1 MAQEF
6 TQVLADGLDAG
17 HVGIRTAGSVI
28 GVGYTMLN
36 FIGAGNT
43 FLDQGGGTLDI
54 SIAGADDT
62 DAVIRE
68 NFVVTANTQS
78 AFVLTEEYSSGMI
91 DCYINGLKLAQGDF
105 TESLPRTINLTT
117 AAVKG
122 DSVEFVAFRTRV
134 TNTVLNTEI
143 TNLNT
148 TGVGT
153 VYNLH
158 VTNKLTGDIGG
169 GESTAGTSGF
179 GANVISLASVGI
191 VDDNTQLA
199 PNGSDDLLLVKY
211 QEVKVNDNKDLTI
224 SSGDFIL
231 DVYDLS
237 SPSAG
242 SS

>member
-54 SIAGADDT
+54 SIAGADDA

-78 AFVLTEEYSSGMI
+78 SFGLVEEYSSGMI

-117 AAVKG
+117 PAVKG
-122 DSVEFVAFRTRV
+122 DSVEFVAFRTRI
-134 TNTVLNTEI
+134 TNTVINTDITDLNTSGI
-143 TNLNT
+143 
-148 TGVGT
+148 GT
-153 VYNLH
+153 FNNLH
-158 VTNKLTGDIGG
+158 ISGNLTGDIGG

>member
-1 MAQEF
+1 MANEF

-28 GVGYTMLN
+28 GVGFTMLN

-54 SIAGADDT
+54 SIAGADDA

-78 AFVLTEEYSSGMI
+78 SFGLVEEYSSGMI

-122 DSVEFVAFRTRV
+122 DSVEFIAFRTRI
-134 TNTVLNTEI
+134 TNTIIETDI

-148 TGVGT
+148 SGIGT
-153 VYNLH
+153 FNNLH
-158 VTNKLTGDIGG
+158 IDGTLSGDLGG

-191 VDDNTQLA
+191 VDDNTQLT